1 LSLKGIKTKV
11 IDRIEKE
18 VISYVLMKSDWNKSL
33 ASRIL
38 NISYRSILNKIQ
50 DLNIKTQP
58 ESADKI
64 LQFPNKHRI
73 DSIVTESLNK
83 FKNND
88 PHTISGRL
96 PKTLTADW

>member
-1 LSLKGIKTKV
+1 
-11 IDRIEKE
+11 
-18 VISYVLMKSDWNKSL
+18 MKSDWNKSL

-96 PKTLTADW
+96 PKTLTAD